1 LETRGELNTS
11 EQCETVRPQTVASS
25 PAGSTPARA
34 RGTERSA
41 ARRAELI
48 AIGRKLFADT
58 SYDALSM
65 DDIARQAHVA
75 KGLIYYYFRSKRG
88 YYLAIVE
95 DSVADLVTLAA
106 GGLELP
112 AVDRVHRTI
121 DGYLRYAEHN
131 QAAYRT
137 IVSGG
142 VGFDT
147 EVQAIRDGVRE
158 AIVATMAEGAYGRT
172 AITPL
177 ARMGL
182 LSWVCGVE
190 GATLDWIARPE
201 LSRDR
206 MRELLVRTLGGALR
220 AIEEM
225 DPAHPAPALARR
237 DGWPGARGPED
248 WTTGVSRPG
257 RA

>member
-1 LETRGELNTS
+1 MPHQRAA
-11 EQCETVRPQTVASS
+11 VRP
-25 PAGSTPARA
+25 RM
-34 RGTERSA
+34 RGTERSV

-75 KGLIYYYFRSKRG
+75 KGLIYYYFQSKRG
-88 YYLAIVE
+88 YYLAIIK
-95 DSVADLVTLAA
+95 DSVADLVTFA
-106 GGLELP
+106 GSALEMP
-112 AVDRVHRTI
+112 AVERVHRTI
-121 DGYLRYAEHN
+121 DGYLRYAEHH

-147 EVQAIRDGVRE
+147 EVHAIRDGVRE
-158 AIVATMAEGAYGRT
+158 AIIATLAEGAYGRSDI
-172 AITPL
+172 APL

-190 GATLDWIARPE
+190 GAVLDWIDRPE
-201 LSRDR
+201 LSRDT
-206 MRELLVRTLGGALR
+206 MRELLVKALGGALR
-220 AIEEM
+220 AVEEL
-225 DPAHPAPALARR
+225 DPAYPAPQPARR
-237 DGWPGARGPED
+237 DA
-248 WTTGVSRPG
+248 
-257 RA
+257 

>member
-1 LETRGELNTS
+1 MNLPQQRAAT
-11 EQCETVRPQTVASS
+11 QVR
-25 PAGSTPARA
+25 R
-34 RGTERSA
+34 TERST

-65 DDIARQAHVA
+65 DDIARHARVA

-88 YYLAIVE
+88 YYLAIIQ
-95 DSVADLVTLAA
+95 DSVAELVTSAA
-106 GGLELP
+106 GGLRLP

-121 DGYLRYAEHN
+121 DGYLRYAENH

-147 EVQAIRDGVRE
+147 EVHAIRDGVRE
-158 AIVATMAEGAYGRT
+158 AIIATIAEGAYGR
-172 AITPL
+172 ADIAPA

-182 LSWVCGVE
+182 LAWVCSVE
-190 GATLDWIARPE
+190 GATLAWIDRPE
-201 LSRDR
+201 LARDT
-206 MRELLVRTLGGALR
+206 MRELLVKTLGGALR
-220 AIEEM
+220 AIEEL
-225 DPAHPAPALARR
+225 DPAYPAPPPARR
-237 DGWPGARGPED
+237 DG
-248 WTTGVSRPG
+248 
-257 RA
+257 

>member
-1 LETRGELNTS
+1 MNMPQQRAV
-11 EQCETVRPQTVASS
+11 VRP
-25 PAGSTPARA
+25 
-34 RGTERSA
+34 RGTERSV

-48 AIGRKLFADT
+48 AVGRKLFADT

-65 DDIARQAHVA
+65 DDIARQAQVA

-88 YYLAIVE
+88 YYLAIIE
-95 DSVADLVTLAA
+95 DSVADLVTSAA
-106 GGLELP
+106 GGVQLP

-121 DGYLRYAEHN
+121 DGYLRYAEHH

-158 AIVATMAEGAYGRT
+158 AIVTTIAEGAYGR
-172 AITPL
+172 AGISPV

-182 LSWVCGVE
+182 LSWVCSVE
-190 GATLDWIARPE
+190 GATLDWISRPR
-201 LSRDR
+201 LSRET
-206 MRELLVRTLGGALR
+206 MCELLVKTLGGALR
-220 AIEEM
+220 AIEEL
-225 DPAHPAPALARR
+225 DPAHPAPPPARR
-237 DGWPGARGPED
+237 DG
-248 WTTGVSRPG
+248 
-257 RA
+257 

>member
-1 LETRGELNTS
+1 MNIPQQRDA
-11 EQCETVRPQTVASS
+11 VRP
-25 PAGSTPARA
+25 RA
-34 RGTERSA
+34 RGTERSL

-65 DDIARQAHVA
+65 DDIAKQAHVA
-75 KGLIYYYFRSKRG
+75 KGLIYYYFQSKRG
-88 YYLAIVE
+88 YYLAIIQ
-95 DSVADLVTLAA
+95 DSVADLVSFAA
-106 GGLELP
+106 SGRELP
-112 AVDRVHRTI
+112 QVDRAHRTI

-147 EVQAIRDGVRE
+147 EVHAIRDGVRE
-158 AIVATMAEGAYGRT
+158 AIVATIAEGAYGRT
-172 AITPL
+172 DIPPL
-177 ARMGL
+177 ARTGL

-201 LSRDR
+201 LPRDTVR
-206 MRELLVRTLGGALR
+206 DLLVKTLGGTLR
-220 AIEEM
+220 AVEEM
-225 DPAHPAPALARR
+225 DPTCPAPVPARR
-237 DGWPGARGPED
+237 NG
-248 WTTGVSRPG
+248 
-257 RA
+257 

>member
-1 LETRGELNTS
+1 M
-11 EQCETVRPQTVASS
+11 PQQ
-25 PAGSTPARA
+25 RA
-34 RGTERSA
+34 VVQPRGTERSV

-65 DDIARQAHVA
+65 DDIARQAQVA

-88 YYLAIVE
+88 YYLAIIQ
-95 DSVADLVTLAA
+95 DSVADLVTSAA
-106 GGLELP
+106 GGLHLP

-121 DGYLRYAEHN
+121 DGYLRYAEHH

-158 AIVATMAEGAYGRT
+158 AIVTTIAEGAYGR
-172 AITPL
+172 ADISPV

-190 GATLDWIARPE
+190 GATLDWIGHPRLP
-201 LSRDR
+201 
-206 MRELLVRTLGGALR
+206 RETMCALLVKTLGGALR
-220 AIEEM
+220 AIEEL
-225 DPAHPAPALARR
+225 DPAHPAPPPARR
-237 DGWPGARGPED
+237 DG
-248 WTTGVSRPG
+248 
-257 RA
+257 

>member
-1 LETRGELNTS
+1 MISSRQPAAE
-11 EQCETVRPQTVASS
+11 RPH
-25 PAGSTPARA
+25 A
-34 RGTERSA
+34 RGTDRSL

-48 AIGRKLFADT
+48 AIGRKLFADR

-65 DDIARQAHVA
+65 DDIARQAQVA
-75 KGLIYYYFRSKRG
+75 KGLIYYYFQSKRG

-95 DSVADLVTLAA
+95 DSVADLITFASS
-106 GGLELP
+106 GLTQAP
-112 AVDRVHRTI
+112 VDRVHRTL
-121 DGYLRYAEHN
+121 DAYLRFAEHN

-158 AIVATMAEGAYGRT
+158 AIVATIAEGTYGRPDVG
-172 AITPL
+172 PL

-182 LSWVCGVE
+182 FGWVCSVE

-201 LSRDR
+201 LSRDT
-206 MRELLVRTLGGALR
+206 MRELLVKMLGGAMR
-220 AIEEM
+220 AIEEL
-225 DPAHPAPALARR
+225 DPTYAAPEPARR
-237 DGWPGARGPED
+237 DN
-248 WTTGVSRPG
+248 
-257 RA
+257 